1 MLYKCTF
8 MKTRIKELLIL
19 TLRSQTAGSRCL
31 ADPIRAC
38 LSFSV
43 YLSGCHKEMIF
54 EYHTSVFLSSELL
67 NSICF
72 LDETTRNSQQCCKK
86 LYNWLVLKRLHQ
98 SKTTDMNG
106 LSFHRNA
113 SFHSSVK
120 TSQTSFNSL
129 FRREFSLQMKGL
141 E

>member
-1 MLYKCTF
+1 

-31 ADPIRAC
+31 DDPIRAC

-72 LDETTRNSQQCCKK
+72 LDETTRNFQQCCKK
-86 LYNWLVLKRLHQ
+86 RSLAFLKIERATVSYSYDQDVLCYNQVRV
-98 SKTTDMNG
+98 
-106 LSFHRNA
+106 SFENA
-113 SFHSSVK
+113 VVFSF
-120 TSQTSFNSL
+120 
-129 FRREFSLQMKGL
+129 
-141 E
+141 

>member
-1 MLYKCTF
+1 

-54 EYHTSVFLSSELL
+54 EYHTSVFPSSELL

-86 LYNWLVLKRLHQ
+86 LSNWLVLKGCTRARRRIWMGFLFIEMLHSIPQ
-98 SKTTDMNG
+98 LK
-106 LSFHRNA
+106 LHRQA
-113 SFHSSVK
+113 LILFSVVNFPCRWK
-120 TSQTSFNSL
+120 DLNNS
-129 FRREFSLQMKGL
+129 
-141 E
+141 